1 MVPKTTLWTA
11 SLLSLSLLVPL
22 AVGASGET
30 DAGAAEDPDRTVAI
44 ELMQGAWVG
53 TPRGEDDPYQKWLN
67 ETYNVEFTLNNTR
80 EFPSQV
86 LVRFASDDVPD
97 IISHYNKDLM
107 VNLWRE
113 GVLVED
119 WNAYA
124 GDVPTVLREMADL
137 AKTALSFD
145 GKLAL
150 LASPPNPAIWAWKVR
165 TDWLANLG
173 LEVPTTPEELL
184 EVARQ
189 FTFDDP
195 DGNGKDDTYAFTSAG
210 NKSGVGEIRNLVQ
223 MWAAEQTFGIE
234 DNAVTHPIV
243 SGEWKEF
250 LDFLR
255 TVVDEKL
262 IDPDWYTISWND
274 RKPALFAGRYGFA
287 WYPGVLANE
296 SENGTGNTGKT
307 IGWWQTMA
315 TPMGGA
321 RGGTIPEGSLW
332 GISRTV
338 SAEAESDAV
347 KMARILRI
355 IEDTAYPNDG
365 FWKLRWGVEIDGF
378 VVKDAG
384 DGWKFMNVQGEVG
397 VNKRGYCDGCN
408 LGLYDWGYSI
418 ASRGDKL
425 IEGSG
430 DELEGATLAELEMN
444 KAALALPT
452 YPRYDLL
459 LALDPTLVEELNVM
473 QAEFDF
479 RYTTGETSDYDG
491 FRERWL
497 AAGGQQLLD
506 EAEAQFRNFGL
517 IN

>member
-1 MVPKTTLWTA
+1 M
-11 SLLSLSLLVPL
+11 
-22 AVGASGET
+22 
-30 DAGAAEDPDRTVAI
+30 
-44 ELMQGAWVG
+44 
-53 TPRGEDDPYQKWLN
+53 
-67 ETYNVEFTLNNTR
+67 
-80 EFPSQV
+80 
-86 LVRFASDDVPD
+86 
-97 IISHYNKDLM
+97 ISHGNKDLL

-137 AKTALSFD
+137 AKTALTFD
-145 GKLAL
+145 GNLAL

-184 EVARQ
+184 EVARK
-189 FTFDDP
+189 FTHDDP

-210 NKSGVGEIRNLVQ
+210 NKMGVGEIRNLLQ
-223 MWAAEQTFGIE
+223 MYAVEQTFGIK

-250 LDFLR
+250 LDLQR
-255 TVVDEKL
+255 TVVSEKL

-274 RKPALFAGRYGFA
+274 RKPALFAGKYGFA

-296 SENGTGNTGKT
+296 SENGTGNTGNT

-315 TPMGGA
+315 TPVGSE
-321 RGGTIPEGSLW
+321 RGGTIPDGSLW
-332 GISRTV
+332 GITRTV
-338 SAEAESDAV
+338 SAEAERRRREDGAHPPDHRRQR
-347 KMARILRI
+347 RIPM
-355 IEDTAYPNDG
+355 TASGSCAGAWRSTASWSMTP
-365 FWKLRWGVEIDGF
+365 
-378 VVKDAG
+378 G
-384 DGWKFMNVQGEVG
+384 DGWKFMNVQGQMG

-430 DELEGATLAELEMN
+430 DELAGATLAELEMN
-444 KAALALPT
+444 KAALRLPT

-459 LALDPTLVEELNVM
+459 LSLDPTLVEELSVI

-479 RYTTGETSDYDG
+479 RYTTGESSDYEG

-517 IN
+517 IK

>member
-11 SLLSLSLLVPL
+11 ALLSLSLLVPL
-22 AVGASGET
+22 AVGASGEA
-30 DAGAAEDPDRTVAI
+30 DAAAAEDPDRTVAI

-124 GDVPTVLREMADL
+124 ADVPTVLREMADL

-184 EVARQ
+184 AVARQ

-243 SGEWKEF
+243 SGEWQEF

-255 TVVDEKL
+255 TVVSEKL

-315 TPMGGA
+315 TPVAGA

-332 GISRTV
+332 GITRTV

-418 ASRGDKL
+418 NSRGDKL

-430 DELEGATLAELEMN
+430 DELVGATLAELEMN
-444 KAALALPT
+444 KAALRLPT

-479 RYTTGETSDYDG
+479 RYATGETSDYDG

-517 IN
+517 IK

>member
-1 MVPKTTLWTA
+1 MVPKKTLWTA
-11 SLLSLSLLVPL
+11 ALLSLSLVVPL
-22 AVGASGET
+22 AVGASGEADSAAAD
-30 DAGAAEDPDRTVAI
+30 DADRTVAI

-53 TPRGEDDPYQKWLN
+53 TPRGDDDPYRKWLN

-97 IISHYNKDLM
+97 MISHYNKDLM

-137 AKTALSFD
+137 AKTALTFD
-145 GKLAL
+145 GQLAL

-184 EVARQ
+184 EVARK
-189 FTFDDP
+189 FTYDDP

-210 NKSGVGEIRNLVQ
+210 NKAGVGEINNLLQ
-223 MWAAEQTFGIE
+223 MWAAEQTFGIK

-243 SGEWKEF
+243 SGEREQF
-250 LDFLR
+250 LMLVR
-255 TVVDEKL
+255 TIVSEKL

-274 RKPALFAGRYGFA
+274 RKPALFAGKYGFA

-315 TPMGGA
+315 TPVGSE
-321 RGGTIPEGSLW
+321 RGGTIPDGSLW
-332 GISRTV
+332 GIPRTV

-347 KMARILRI
+347 KMARILSI

-378 VVKDAG
+378 VVNDAG
-384 DGWKFMNVQGEVG
+384 DGWKFMNVQGQMG

-418 ASRGDKL
+418 GSRGDKL
-425 IEGSG
+425 IEGSS
-430 DELEGATLAELEMN
+430 DELAGATLAELEMN
-444 KAALALPT
+444 KAALRLPT

-459 LALDPTLVEELNVM
+459 LSLDPTLVEELSVI

-479 RYTTGETSDYDG
+479 RYTTGETSDYEG

-517 IN
+517 IK